1 MKNFTMEDLKRLMD
15 IENEVCISMY
25 MPTAPS
31 ADTTDE
37 QRIRFKNL
45 LRQAEKTV
53 QERAPKNKKLG
64 EMIAEG
70 RRLLEND
77 YFWRYQSDGLAVFI
91 APAVFLFYRL
101 PLAFDEGFSASNRFA
116 VKPLLPL
123 FMADGRFY
131 ILALSQAEVRLFSC
145 TPHSVMEIDLVDV
158 PDGIAESLQYDSKQY
173 QLQFHT
179 GTAGSGMRP
188 AMFHGHGVG
197 TDDKKDEILRYFQ
210 DVNRGLAT
218 ILTDKEVPLV
228 LAGVDYLLPIFREAA
243 SYQWVMKEAVI
254 GNPDELRAEEL
265 HEKAFPIVR
274 PALEQNQKDDARRYR
289 ELAGKGHTAAG
300 VRTVVPAAVYGRVET
315 LFVALDERRPG
326 VFDRNNGQ
334 VTITDNEDPAAED
347 LLDLAA
353 VETIKKG
360 GHVYAIKRER
370 MPEEHAA
377 VTAILRY

>member
-1 MKNFTMEDLKRLMD
+1 MEDLKRLMD

-53 QERAPKNKKLG
+53 QERAPKNKALG

-101 PLAFDEGFSASNRFA
+101 PLAFDEVFSASNRFA

-131 ILALSQAEVRLFSC
+131 ILALSQAAVRLFSG

-158 PDGIAESLQYDSKQY
+158 PEGIAESLQYDSKQY

-179 GTAGSGMRP
+179 GTAGGGRRP

-197 TDDKKDEILRYFQ
+197 TDEKKDEILRYFQ

-218 ILTDKEVPLV
+218 ILTDQQTPLV
-228 LAGVDYLLPIFREAA
+228 LAGVDYLLPIFRETTSHQA
-243 SYQWVMKEAVI
+243 VMEEAVT
-254 GNPDELRAEEL
+254 GNPDGLRAEEL
-265 HEKAFPIVR
+265 HQKALPIVR
-274 PALEQNQKDDARRYR
+274 PVLEQNQRDDARRYR
-289 ELAGKGHTAAG
+289 ELAGKGYTAAG
-300 VRTVVPAAVYGRVET
+300 VQSVVPAAAFGRVAA
-315 LFVALDERRPG
+315 LFVALDERCPG
-326 VFDRNNGQ
+326 VFDETNNQ
-334 VTITDNEDPAAED
+334 VTVATDDDPAAED

-353 VETIKKG
+353 VETIKNG
-360 GHVYAIKRER
+360 GRVYAVKRDR
-370 MPEEHAA
+370 MPEEHASVA
-377 VTAILRY
+377 AILRY